1 MVSVNGEKVNAD
13 NMNLSLFLEENG
25 YNVGRIAVEMN
36 GEILPKANYEST
48 ILKDG
53 DVLEVVSFVAGG

>member
-13 NMNLSLFLEENG
+13 NTNLLLFLEENG

>member
-13 NMNLSLFLEENG
+13 NTSLLLFLEENG

-36 GEILPKANYEST
+36 GEILPKANYKST